1 MLLIVIIQMH
11 SELELKI
18 IIMLYFT
25 TRFQELKI
33 WCHFST
39 LVKMGTTIMNQTT
52 SN

>member
-1 MLLIVIIQMH
+1 MLLIVMQMH
-11 SELELKI
+11 SELDMKI
-18 IIMLYFT
+18 IIMFYFM

-39 LVKMGTTIMNQTT
+39 LVKMGTTIINQTT